1 MIAGDVGVSNRMGEA
16 ERLGFQLQSEEA
28 EREMEGKRLHSE
40 RFHAEFLR
48 FLGEVGRIVLA
59 RQQERQRDGRRV
71 VNTQRRVQRYRK
83 RRNRHVDE
91 DKLAGWLRGN
101 RQQQRFYPSKRG
113 NGETFTVDEDGGIAG
128 KHEMAVFFA
137 FFGEF
142 RCAGIAGAP
151 RFFVSNKAETVEMG
165 DGNDGLRVGMR

>member
-40 RFHAEFLR
+40 RFHAKLLR

-71 VNTQRRVQRYRK
+71 VNTQRRV
-83 RRNRHVDE
+83 
-91 DKLAGWLRGN
+91 
-101 RQQQRFYPSKRG
+101 
-113 NGETFTVDEDGGIAG
+113 
-128 KHEMAVFFA
+128 
-137 FFGEF
+137 
-142 RCAGIAGAP
+142 
-151 RFFVSNKAETVEMG
+151 
-165 DGNDGLRVGMR
+165 